1 MRCIGKRWP
10 QRLAAAATVAALLAY
25 VLFCTNVHYDL
36 GDDVLLARSFGGMV
50 GGVFESF
57 NYITH
62 TFLGWLM
69 HGLSLLWPGVAW
81 FSVAQVAV
89 LWISAYAAVLS
100 AMRAA
105 QRLMLP
111 AWCGWLAAV
120 AYLLGLAAE
129 GLTSVTY
136 TLTAAAA
143 GGAAVWRLMAVD
155 WQAGRK
161 AAVRGALGSGALLY
175 AAYLLRAQ
183 AFLPSLCLWA
193 GALVAL
199 GLMKKAPWRALGAG
213 AAAVAVLFGV
223 SAGVR
228 VVQLSAPDRASYL
241 AWQAA
246 RTQAIDY
253 GGLAAAEAEALEA
266 AGLTPEMAELALS
279 GCLLD
284 ASVTTEALA
293 ALEPPE
299 EAHTP
304 QEALETLRVLFRR
317 SRGAYWACAA
327 LAGLCALAALLAL
340 AGPRGSRL
348 WPFLASAGVGLAAAA
363 MLLYLAWMG
372 RLPAR
377 AAMTVL
383 LPAVAL
389 ALWLVLHGAA
399 GLWTS
404 GSGPRRAAAVAA
416 VLVGAAMLAPCARAA
431 YHSTYNPD
439 PVQGESA
446 CTRLERYALA
456 HGDRLFIAD
465 LSLGDDR
472 SLFPDWSAGKPANLL
487 LAWGGWNNHSEG
499 YCAAFARFGYAHDG
513 FRIADF
519 ADSPLRLVTG
529 AGAQPSDAFMA
540 CLNRQLGRPVTAV
553 LEAEEGGFA
562 VYAFT
567 TETADKGDGNP

>member
-1 MRCIGKRWP
+1 
-10 QRLAAAATVAALLAY
+10 
-25 VLFCTNVHYDL
+25 
-36 GDDVLLARSFGGMV
+36 
-50 GGVFESF
+50 
-57 NYITH
+57 
-62 TFLGWLM
+62 
-69 HGLSLLWPGVAW
+69 
-81 FSVAQVAV
+81 
-89 LWISAYAAVLS
+89 
-100 AMRAA
+100 
-105 QRLMLP
+105 
-111 AWCGWLAAV
+111 
-120 AYLLGLAAE
+120 
-129 GLTSVTY
+129 
-136 TLTAAAA
+136 
-143 GGAAVWRLMAVD
+143 MAVD

-228 VVQLSAPDRASYL
+228 VVQLSAPERASYL

-399 GLWTS
+399 GLWAS

-431 YHSTYNPD
+431 YHSTYNPY
-439 PVQGESA
+439 PAQGESA

-456 HGDRLFIAD
+456 HGDRLFITD

-529 AGAQPSDAFMA
+529 AGAQPSDAFIA

>member
-69 HGLSLLWPGVAW
+69 HGLSLLWPGVTW

-143 GGAAVWRLMAVD
+143 GGAAVWRLVAVD

-183 AFLPSLCLWA
+183 AFLPSLCLWV

-199 GLMKKAPWRALGAG
+199 GLMKKGSWRALGAG

-228 VVQLSAPDRASYL
+228 AVQLSAPDRASYL

-253 GGLAAAEAEALEA
+253 GGLAAAEAALCLGILNCME
-266 AGLTPEMAELALS
+266 GL
-279 GCLLD
+279 
-284 ASVTTEALA
+284 
-293 ALEPPE
+293 
-299 EAHTP
+299 
-304 QEALETLRVLFRR
+304 
-317 SRGAYWACAA
+317 
-327 LAGLCALAALLAL
+327 
-340 AGPRGSRL
+340 
-348 WPFLASAGVGLAAAA
+348 
-363 MLLYLAWMG
+363 
-372 RLPAR
+372 
-377 AAMTVL
+377 
-383 LPAVAL
+383 
-389 ALWLVLHGAA
+389 
-399 GLWTS
+399 
-404 GSGPRRAAAVAA
+404 
-416 VLVGAAMLAPCARAA
+416 
-431 YHSTYNPD
+431 
-439 PVQGESA
+439 
-446 CTRLERYALA
+446 
-456 HGDRLFIAD
+456 
-465 LSLGDDR
+465 
-472 SLFPDWSAGKPANLL
+472 
-487 LAWGGWNNHSEG
+487 
-499 YCAAFARFGYAHDG
+499 
-513 FRIADF
+513 
-519 ADSPLRLVTG
+519 
-529 AGAQPSDAFMA
+529 
-540 CLNRQLGRPVTAV
+540 
-553 LEAEEGGFA
+553 
-562 VYAFT
+562 
-567 TETADKGDGNP
+567 

>member
-1 MRCIGKRWP
+1 MRRVGKRWP

-25 VLFCTNVHYDL
+25 VLACTNPHYDL

-50 GGVFESF
+50 GGVYESF

-81 FSVAQVAV
+81 FSVAQAAL
-89 LWISAYAAVLS
+89 LWLSAYAAVLF

-105 QRLMLP
+105 QRLALP
-111 AWCGWLAAV
+111 AWCGWLAGM

-155 WQAGRK
+155 WRAGRK

-175 AAYLLRAQ
+175 GAYLLRAQ
-183 AFLPSLCLWA
+183 AFLPSLCIWV
-193 GALVAL
+193 GALAAL
-199 GLMKKAPWRALGAG
+199 GLMKRAPWRALGAG
-213 AAAVAVLFGV
+213 AAAVALLFGV

-228 VVQLSAPDRASYL
+228 AVQLSAPERASYL

-246 RTQAIDY
+246 RTQAVDY

-266 AGLTPEMAELALS
+266 AGLTPEMAELALF

-363 MLLYLAWMG
+363 MLVYLAWMG

-383 LPAVAL
+383 LPAMAM
-389 ALWLVLHGAA
+389 AMWLVLHGAA
-399 GLWTS
+399 GLWS
-404 GSGPRRAAAVAA
+404 AGRSLHRAVAVAA

-431 YHSTYNPD
+431 YHSTYNPY
-439 PVQGESA
+439 PAQGESA

-456 HGDRLFIAD
+456 HGDWLFIAD

>member
-1 MRCIGKRWP
+1 MRCIGKRRP

-36 GDDVLLARSFGGMV
+36 GDDVLLTRSFGGMV

-69 HGLSLLWPGVAW
+69 HSLSLLWPGVAW

-143 GGAAVWRLMAVD
+143 GGAAVWRLVAVD

-183 AFLPSLCLWA
+183 AFLPSLCLWVS
-193 GALVAL
+193 ALVAL

-213 AAAVAVLFGV
+213 AAAVAVLFGA

-228 VVQLSAPDRASYL
+228 VVQLSAPERASYL

-299 EAHTP
+299 EAHTL
-304 QEALETLRVLFRR
+304 QETLETLRVLFRR

-439 PVQGESA
+439 PAQGESA

-456 HGDRLFIAD
+456 HGDRLFITD

>member
-1 MRCIGKRWP
+1 MRRVGKRWP

-25 VLFCTNVHYDL
+25 VLACTNPHYDL
-36 GDDVLLARSFGGMV
+36 GDDVLLVRSFGGMV
-50 GGVFESF
+50 GGVYESF

-81 FSVAQVAV
+81 FSVAQAAL
-89 LWISAYAAVLS
+89 LWLSAYAAVLF

-105 QRLMLP
+105 QRLALP
-111 AWCGWLAAV
+111 AWCGWLAAA

-155 WQAGRK
+155 WRAGRK

-175 AAYLLRAQ
+175 GAYLLRAQ
-183 AFLPSLCLWA
+183 AFLPSLCIWV
-193 GALVAL
+193 GALAAL
-199 GLMKKAPWRALGAG
+199 GLMKRAPWRALGAG
-213 AAAVAVLFGV
+213 AAAVALLFGV

-228 VVQLSAPDRASYL
+228 AVQLSAPERASYL

-246 RTQAIDY
+246 RTQAVDY

-317 SRGAYWACAA
+317 SRGAYWACVA

-383 LPAVAL
+383 MPAIAL
-389 ALWLVLHGAA
+389 AMWLVLHGAA
-399 GLWTS
+399 GLWAS
-404 GSGPRRAAAVAA
+404 ERGPRRAAAVLA
-416 VLVGAAMLAPCARAA
+416 VLMCAALLAPCVKTA
-431 YHSTYNPD
+431 YHNTYNPS
-439 PVQGESA
+439 PGQGESA

-456 HGDRLFIAD
+456 HEDRLFIAD

-472 SLFPDWSAGKPANLL
+472 SLFPDWSAGKPDNLL

-499 YCAAFARFGYAHDG
+499 YCAALARFGYEHDG
-513 FRIADF
+513 LRIADF
-519 ADSPLRLVTG
+519 ADSSLRLVTG
-529 AGAQPSDAFMA
+529 ADAKPSEAFMA
-540 CLNRQLGRPVTAV
+540 CLERQLEQPVTAV
-553 LEAEEGGFA
+553 LEAEEDGFA

-567 TETADKGDGNP
+567 TQTADKGDGDS

>member
-1 MRCIGKRWP
+1 MRCVEKRWP

-25 VLFCTNVHYDL
+25 VLCCTNPHYDL

-50 GGVFESF
+50 GGVDESF

-62 TFLGWLM
+62 TFLGWLL
-69 HGLSLLWPGVAW
+69 HGLTLLWPGVAW
-81 FSVAQVAV
+81 FSVAQAAL
-89 LWISAYAAVLS
+89 LWTSAYVAVLS
-100 AMRAA
+100 AMGAA
-105 QRLMLP
+105 QRLALP
-111 AWCGWLAAV
+111 AWCGWLV
-120 AYLLGLAAE
+120 GTAYLLGLAAE

-143 GGAAVWRLMAVD
+143 GGAAVWRLVAVD

-183 AFLPSLCLWA
+183 AFLPSLCIWA

-199 GLMKKAPWRALGAG
+199 GLMKRASWRALGAG
-213 AAAVAVLFGV
+213 AAAVAVLFGI

-228 VVQLSAPDRASYL
+228 AVQLAAPERASYL
-241 AWQAA
+241 VWQAA

-253 GGLAAAEAEALEA
+253 GGLAAADAQALEA
-266 AGLTPEMAELALS
+266 AGWTPEMAELALT

-284 ASVTTEALA
+284 ESVTTEALA
-293 ALEPPE
+293 ALEPPA

-304 QEALETLRVLFRR
+304 EEALETLRVLFRR

-327 LAGLCALAALLAL
+327 LAGLCAMAALLAL

-348 WPFLASAGVGLAAAA
+348 WPFLASAGTGLAAAV
-363 MLLYLAWMG
+363 MLVYLAWMG

-383 LPAVAL
+383 LPAAAL

-399 GLWTS
+399 GLW
-404 GSGPRRAAAVAA
+404 GAERGPRRAMAAAAVAMCA
-416 VLVGAAMLAPCARAA
+416 LLLAPCVKTA
-431 YHSTYNPD
+431 YHSTYNPY
-439 PVQGESA
+439 PGQGESA

-456 HGDRLFIAD
+456 HEDRLFITD

-472 SLFPDWSAGKPANLL
+472 SIFPDWSAGKPDNLL
-487 LAWGGWNNHSEG
+487 MAWGGWNNHSDG
-499 YCAAFARFGYAHDG
+499 YCAAFARFGYEHDG

-519 ADSPLRLVTG
+519 ADSALRLVTG
-529 AGAQPSDAFMA
+529 AGAEPSEAFMA
-540 CLNRQLGRPVTAV
+540 CLERQLEQPVTAV
-553 LEAEEGGFA
+553 PEAEEGGF
-562 VYAFT
+562 VIYAFT
-567 TETADKGDGNP
+567 TETADKGDGIS

>member
-10 QRLAAAATVAALLAY
+10 QRLAAAATGAALLAS
-25 VLFCTNVHYDL
+25 VLVCTKVHYDL

-143 GGAAVWRLMAVD
+143 GGAAVWRLVAVD

-183 AFLPSLCLWA
+183 AFLPSLCLWV

-199 GLMKKAPWRALGAG
+199 GLMKKASWRALGAG

-228 VVQLSAPDRASYL
+228 AVHLSAPERASYL

-299 EAHTP
+299 EAHTL
-304 QEALETLRVLFRR
+304 QETLETLRVLFRR

-416 VLVGAAMLAPCARAA
+416 VLVGVAMLAPCARAA

-439 PVQGESA
+439 PAQGESA

-499 YCAAFARFGYAHDG
+499 YCAAFARFGYAPDG

>member
-1 MRCIGKRWP
+1 MRRVGKRWP

-25 VLFCTNVHYDL
+25 VLACTNPHYDL

-50 GGVFESF
+50 GGVYESF

-81 FSVAQVAV
+81 FSVAQAAL
-89 LWISAYAAVLS
+89 LWLSAYAAVLF

-105 QRLMLP
+105 QRLALP
-111 AWCGWLAAV
+111 AWCGWLAGM

-155 WQAGRK
+155 WRAGRK

-175 AAYLLRAQ
+175 GAYLLRAQ
-183 AFLPSLCLWA
+183 AFLPSLCIWV
-193 GALVAL
+193 GALAAL
-199 GLMKKAPWRALGAG
+199 GLMKRAPWRALGAG

-228 VVQLSAPDRASYL
+228 AVQLAAPERASYL

-246 RTQAIDY
+246 RTQAVDY

-266 AGLTPEMAELALS
+266 AGLSPEMAELALS

-340 AGPRGSRL
+340 SGPRGSRL
-348 WPFLASAGVGLAAAA
+348 WPFLASVGVGLAAAA

-439 PVQGESA
+439 PAQGESA

-519 ADSPLRLVTG
+519 ADSSLRLVTG
-529 AGAQPSDAFMA
+529 AGAHPSDAFMA

>member
-1 MRCIGKRWP
+1 MRCVEKRWP

-25 VLFCTNVHYDL
+25 VLCCTNPHYDL

-50 GGVFESF
+50 GGVDESF

-62 TFLGWLM
+62 TFLGWLL
-69 HGLSLLWPGVAW
+69 HGLTLLWPGVAW
-81 FSVAQVAV
+81 FSVAQAAL
-89 LWISAYAAVLS
+89 LWTSAYVAVLS
-100 AMRAA
+100 AMGAA
-105 QRLMLP
+105 QRLALP
-111 AWCGWLAAV
+111 AWCGWLV
-120 AYLLGLAAE
+120 GTAYLLGLAAE

-143 GGAAVWRLMAVD
+143 GGAAVWRLVAVD

-183 AFLPSLCLWA
+183 AFLPSLCIWA

-199 GLMKKAPWRALGAG
+199 GLMKRASWRALGAG
-213 AAAVAVLFGV
+213 AAAVAVLFGI

-228 VVQLSAPDRASYL
+228 AVQLAAPERASYL
-241 AWQAA
+241 VWQAA

-253 GGLAAAEAEALEA
+253 GGLAAADAQALEA
-266 AGLTPEMAELALS
+266 AGWTPEMAELALT

-284 ASVTTEALA
+284 ESVTTEALA
-293 ALEPPE
+293 ALEPPA

-304 QEALETLRVLFRR
+304 EEALETLRVLFRR

-327 LAGLCALAALLAL
+327 LAGLCAMAALLAL

-348 WPFLASAGVGLAAAA
+348 WPFLASAGTGLAAAV
-363 MLLYLAWMG
+363 MLVYLAWMG

-383 LPAVAL
+383 LPAAAL

-399 GLWTS
+399 GLW
-404 GSGPRRAAAVAA
+404 GAERGPRRAMAAAAVAMCA
-416 VLVGAAMLAPCARAA
+416 LLLAPCVKTA
-431 YHSTYNPD
+431 YHSTYNPY
-439 PVQGESA
+439 PGQGESA

-456 HGDRLFIAD
+456 HEDRLFITD

-472 SLFPDWSAGKPANLL
+472 SIFPDWSAGKPDNLL
-487 LAWGGWNNHSEG
+487 MAWGGWNNHSDG
-499 YCAAFARFGYAHDG
+499 YCAAFARFGYEHDG

-519 ADSPLRLVTG
+519 ADSALRLVTG
-529 AGAQPSDAFMA
+529 AGAEPSEAFMA
-540 CLNRQLGRPVTAV
+540 CLEQQLDRPVTAV
-553 LEAEEGGFA
+553 PEAEEGGF
-562 VYAFT
+562 VIYAFT
-567 TETADKGDGNP
+567 TETADKGDGIS

>member
-1 MRCIGKRWP
+1 MRRVGKRWP

-25 VLFCTNVHYDL
+25 VLACTNPHYDL

-50 GGVFESF
+50 GGVYESF

-81 FSVAQVAV
+81 FSVAQAAL
-89 LWISAYAAVLS
+89 LWLSAYAAVLF

-105 QRLMLP
+105 QRLALP
-111 AWCGWLAAV
+111 AWCGWLAAA

-129 GLTSVTY
+129 GLTSITY

-155 WQAGRK
+155 WRAGYK

-175 AAYLLRAQ
+175 GAYLLRAQ

-193 GALVAL
+193 GALAAL
-199 GLMKKAPWRALGAG
+199 GLMKRAPWRALGAG
-213 AAAVAVLFGV
+213 AAAVALLFGV

-228 VVQLSAPDRASYL
+228 AVQLSAPERASYL

-348 WPFLASAGVGLAAAA
+348 WPFLASVGVGFAAAA

-383 LPAVAL
+383 MPAIAL
-389 ALWLVLHGAA
+389 AMWLVLHGAA
-399 GLWTS
+399 GLWS
-404 GSGPRRAAAVAA
+404 AGRSLHRAAAVLA
-416 VLVGAAMLAPCARAA
+416 VLMCVALLAPCVKTA
-431 YHSTYNPD
+431 YHNTYNPF
-439 PVQGESA
+439 PGQGESA

-456 HGDRLFIAD
+456 HEDRLFIAD

-472 SLFPDWSAGKPANLL
+472 SLFPDWSAGKPDNLL

-499 YCAAFARFGYAHDG
+499 YCAALARFGYEHDG
-513 FRIADF
+513 LRIADF
-519 ADSPLRLVTG
+519 ADSSLRLVTG

-553 LEAEEGGFA
+553 LEAEEDGFA

-567 TETADKGDGNP
+567 TQTADKGDGNP

>member
-69 HGLSLLWPGVAW
+69 HSLSLLWPGVAW

-136 TLTAAAA
+136 TLTAAAV
-143 GGAAVWRLMAVD
+143 GGAAVWRLVAVD

-183 AFLPSLCLWA
+183 AFLPSLCLWVS
-193 GALVAL
+193 ALVAL

-213 AAAVAVLFGV
+213 AAAVAVLFGA

-228 VVQLSAPDRASYL
+228 VVQLSAPERASYL

-299 EAHTP
+299 EAHTL
-304 QEALETLRVLFRR
+304 QETLETLRVLFRR

-439 PVQGESA
+439 PAQGESA

-456 HGDRLFIAD
+456 HGDRLFITD

>member
-1 MRCIGKRWP
+1 
-10 QRLAAAATVAALLAY
+10 
-25 VLFCTNVHYDL
+25 
-36 GDDVLLARSFGGMV
+36 
-50 GGVFESF
+50 
-57 NYITH
+57 
-62 TFLGWLM
+62 
-69 HGLSLLWPGVAW
+69 
-81 FSVAQVAV
+81 
-89 LWISAYAAVLS
+89 
-100 AMRAA
+100 
-105 QRLMLP
+105 
-111 AWCGWLAAV
+111 
-120 AYLLGLAAE
+120 
-129 GLTSVTY
+129 
-136 TLTAAAA
+136 
-143 GGAAVWRLMAVD
+143 
-155 WQAGRK
+155 
-161 AAVRGALGSGALLY
+161 
-175 AAYLLRAQ
+175 
-183 AFLPSLCLWA
+183 
-193 GALVAL
+193 
-199 GLMKKAPWRALGAG
+199 
-213 AAAVAVLFGV
+213 
-223 SAGVR
+223 
-228 VVQLSAPDRASYL
+228 
-241 AWQAA
+241 
-246 RTQAIDY
+246 
-253 GGLAAAEAEALEA
+253 
-266 AGLTPEMAELALS
+266 
-279 GCLLD
+279 
-284 ASVTTEALA
+284 
-293 ALEPPE
+293 
-299 EAHTP
+299 
-304 QEALETLRVLFRR
+304 
-317 SRGAYWACAA
+317 
-327 LAGLCALAALLAL
+327 
-340 AGPRGSRL
+340 
-348 WPFLASAGVGLAAAA
+348 

-399 GLWTS
+399 GLWIS

-416 VLVGAAMLAPCARAA
+416 VLVGAAMLAPCARVA
-431 YHSTYNPD
+431 YHSTYNPY
-439 PVQGESA
+439 PAQGESA

>member
-1 MRCIGKRWP
+1 MRCVEKRWP

-25 VLFCTNVHYDL
+25 VLCCTNPHYDL

-50 GGVFESF
+50 GGVSESF

-62 TFLGWLM
+62 TFLGWLL
-69 HGLSLLWPGVAW
+69 HGLTLLWPGVAW
-81 FSVAQVAV
+81 FSVAQAAL
-89 LWISAYAAVLS
+89 LWTSAYAAVLS

-105 QRLMLP
+105 RRLALP
-111 AWCGWLAAV
+111 AWCGWLAGT

-143 GGAAVWRLMAVD
+143 GGAAVWRLVAVD

-161 AAVRGALGSGALLY
+161 AAVRGVLGSGAFLY

-183 AFLPSLCLWA
+183 AFLPSLCIWA

-199 GLMKKAPWRALGAG
+199 GLMKRASWRALGAG
-213 AAAVAVLFGV
+213 AAAVAVLFGI

-228 VVQLSAPDRASYL
+228 AAQLAAPERASYL

-253 GGLAAAEAEALEA
+253 GGLAAADAQALEA
-266 AGLTPEMAELALS
+266 AGWTPEMAELALT

-284 ASVTTEALA
+284 ESVTTEALA
-293 ALEPPE
+293 ALEPPA

-304 QEALETLRVLFRR
+304 EEALETLRVLFRR

-327 LAGLCALAALLAL
+327 LAGLCAMAALLAL

-348 WPFLASAGVGLAAAA
+348 WPFLASAGTGLAAAV
-363 MLLYLAWMG
+363 MLVYLAWMG

-383 LPAVAL
+383 LPAAAL

-399 GLWTS
+399 GLW
-404 GSGPRRAAAVAA
+404 GAGRGPRRAMAAAAVVMCA
-416 VLVGAAMLAPCARAA
+416 LLLAPCVKTA
-431 YHSTYNPD
+431 YHNTYNPY
-439 PVQGESA
+439 PAQGESA

-456 HGDRLFIAD
+456 HEDRLFIAD

-472 SLFPDWSAGKPANLL
+472 SLFPDWSAGKPDNLL
-487 LAWGGWNNHSEG
+487 MAWGGWNNHSDG
-499 YCAAFARFGYAHDG
+499 YCAAFARFGYEHDG
-513 FRIADF
+513 FRIGDF
-519 ADSPLRLVTG
+519 ADSALRLVTG
-529 AGAQPSDAFMA
+529 AGAQPSEAFMA
-540 CLNRQLGRPVTAV
+540 CLEQQLDRPVTAV

-562 VYAFT
+562 IYAFT
-567 TETADKGDGNP
+567 TETADKGDGIS

>member
-1 MRCIGKRWP
+1 MRRVGKRWP

-25 VLFCTNVHYDL
+25 VLACTNPHYDL

-50 GGVFESF
+50 GGVYESF

-81 FSVAQVAV
+81 FSVAQAAL
-89 LWISAYAAVLS
+89 LWLSAYAAVLF

-105 QRLMLP
+105 QRLALP
-111 AWCGWLAAV
+111 AWCGWLAGM

-155 WQAGRK
+155 WRAGRK

-175 AAYLLRAQ
+175 GAYLLRAQ
-183 AFLPSLCLWA
+183 AFLPSLCIWV
-193 GALVAL
+193 GALAAL
-199 GLMKKAPWRALGAG
+199 GLMKRAPWRALGAG
-213 AAAVAVLFGV
+213 AAAVALLFGV

-228 VVQLSAPDRASYL
+228 AVQLSAPERASYL

-253 GGLAAAEAEALEA
+253 GGLAAADAQALEA
-266 AGLTPEMAELALS
+266 AGWTPEMAELALT

-348 WPFLASAGVGLAAAA
+348 WPFLASVGVGFAAAA

-383 LPAVAL
+383 MPAIAL
-389 ALWLVLHGAA
+389 AMWLVLHGAA
-399 GLWTS
+399 GLWS
-404 GSGPRRAAAVAA
+404 AGRSLHRAAAVLA
-416 VLVGAAMLAPCARAA
+416 VLMCAALLAPCVKTA
-431 YHSTYNPD
+431 YHNTYNPF
-439 PVQGESA
+439 PGQGESA

-456 HGDRLFIAD
+456 HEDRLLIAD

-472 SLFPDWSAGKPANLL
+472 SLFPDWSAGKPDNLL

-499 YCAAFARFGYAHDG
+499 YCAALARFGYEHDG
-513 FRIADF
+513 LRIADF
-519 ADSPLRLVTG
+519 ADSSLRLVTG
-529 AGAQPSDAFMA
+529 EGAEPSEAFMA
-540 CLNRQLGRPVTAV
+540 CLDRQLGQPVTAV
-553 LEAEEGGFA
+553 LEAEEDGFA

-567 TETADKGDGNP
+567 TQTADKGDGDS

>member
-25 VLFCTNVHYDL
+25 VRFCTNVQYDV

-143 GGAAVWRLMAVD
+143 GGAAVWRLVAVD

-183 AFLPSLCLWA
+183 AFLPSLCLWVS
-193 GALVAL
+193 ALMAL

-228 VVQLSAPDRASYL
+228 AVQLSAPERASYL

-299 EAHTP
+299 EAHTL
-304 QEALETLRVLFRR
+304 QETLETLRVLFRR

-416 VLVGAAMLAPCARAA
+416 LLVGAAMLAPCARAA

-439 PVQGESA
+439 PAQGESA

-553 LEAEEGGFA
+553 LEAEEGSFA

>member
-1 MRCIGKRWP
+1 MRRVGKRWP

-25 VLFCTNVHYDL
+25 VLACTNPHYDL

-50 GGVFESF
+50 GGVYESF

-81 FSVAQVAV
+81 FSVAQAAL
-89 LWISAYAAVLS
+89 LWLSAYAAVLF

-105 QRLMLP
+105 QRLALP
-111 AWCGWLAAV
+111 AWCGWLAGM

-155 WQAGRK
+155 WRAGRK

-175 AAYLLRAQ
+175 GAYLLRAQ
-183 AFLPSLCLWA
+183 AFLPSLCIWA

-199 GLMKKAPWRALGAG
+199 GLMKRASWRALGAG
-213 AAAVAVLFGV
+213 AAAVAVLFGI

-228 VVQLSAPDRASYL
+228 AAQLAAPERASYL

-253 GGLAAAEAEALEA
+253 GGLAAADAQALEA
-266 AGLTPEMAELALS
+266 AGWTPEMAELALT

-348 WPFLASAGVGLAAAA
+348 WPFLASVGVGFAAAA

-383 LPAVAL
+383 MPAIAL
-389 ALWLVLHGAA
+389 AMWLVLHGAA
-399 GLWTS
+399 GLWS
-404 GSGPRRAAAVAA
+404 AGRSLHRAAAVLA
-416 VLVGAAMLAPCARAA
+416 VLMCAALLAPCVKTA
-431 YHSTYNPD
+431 YHNTYNPF
-439 PVQGESA
+439 PGQGESA

-456 HGDRLFIAD
+456 HEDRLLIAD

-472 SLFPDWSAGKPANLL
+472 SLFPDWSAGKPDNLL

-499 YCAAFARFGYAHDG
+499 YCAALARFGYEHDG
-513 FRIADF
+513 LRIADF
-519 ADSPLRLVTG
+519 ADSSLRLVTG
-529 AGAQPSDAFMA
+529 EGAEPSEAFMA
-540 CLNRQLGRPVTAV
+540 CLDRQLGQPVTAV
-553 LEAEEGGFA
+553 LEAEEDGFA

-567 TETADKGDGNP
+567 TQTADKGDGDS

>member
-100 AMRAA
+100 AMRVA

-143 GGAAVWRLMAVD
+143 GGAAVWRLVAVD

-183 AFLPSLCLWA
+183 AFLPSLCVWV
-193 GALVAL
+193 GALMAL

-213 AAAVAVLFGV
+213 AAAVAVLFGA

-228 VVQLSAPDRASYL
+228 AVQLSAPERASYL

-253 GGLAAAEAEALEA
+253 GSLAAAEAEALEA

-431 YHSTYNPD
+431 YHSTYNPY
-439 PVQGESA
+439 PAQGESA

>member
-143 GGAAVWRLMAVD
+143 GGAAVWRLVAVD

-183 AFLPSLCLWA
+183 AFLPSLCVWV
-193 GALVAL
+193 GALMAL

-213 AAAVAVLFGV
+213 AAAVAVLFGA

-228 VVQLSAPDRASYL
+228 AVQLSAPERASYL

-253 GGLAAAEAEALEA
+253 GGLAAAEALEA

-431 YHSTYNPD
+431 YHSTYNPY
-439 PVQGESA
+439 PAQGESA
-446 CTRLERYALA
+446 CTRLEHYALA

>member
-1 MRCIGKRWP
+1 MRRVGKRWP

-25 VLFCTNVHYDL
+25 VLACTNPHYDL
-36 GDDVLLARSFGGMV
+36 GDDVLLVRSFGGMV
-50 GGVFESF
+50 GGVYESF

-81 FSVAQVAV
+81 FSVAQAAL
-89 LWISAYAAVLS
+89 LWLSAYAAVLF

-105 QRLMLP
+105 QRLALP
-111 AWCGWLAAV
+111 AWCGWLAGM

-155 WQAGRK
+155 WRAGYK

-175 AAYLLRAQ
+175 GAYLLRAQ
-183 AFLPSLCLWA
+183 AFLPSLCLWV
-193 GALVAL
+193 GALAAL
-199 GLMKKAPWRALGAG
+199 GLMKRAPWRALGAG

-228 VVQLSAPDRASYL
+228 AVQLSAPERASYL

-246 RTQAIDY
+246 RTQAVDY
-253 GGLAAAEAEALEA
+253 GGLAAAETEALEA

-439 PVQGESA
+439 PAQGESA

>member
-1 MRCIGKRWP
+1 MRRVGKRWP

-25 VLFCTNVHYDL
+25 VLACTNPHYDL

-50 GGVFESF
+50 GGVYESF

-81 FSVAQVAV
+81 FSVAQAAL
-89 LWISAYAAVLS
+89 LWLSAYAAVLF

-105 QRLMLP
+105 QRLALP
-111 AWCGWLAAV
+111 AWCGWLAGM

-155 WQAGRK
+155 WRAGRK

-175 AAYLLRAQ
+175 GAYLLRAQ
-183 AFLPSLCLWA
+183 AFLPSLCIWV
-193 GALVAL
+193 GALAAL
-199 GLMKKAPWRALGAG
+199 GLMKRAPWRALGAG

-228 VVQLSAPDRASYL
+228 AVQLAAPEQASYL

-253 GGLAAAEAEALEA
+253 GGLAAADAQALEA
-266 AGLTPEMAELALS
+266 AGWTPEMAELALT

-293 ALEPPE
+293 ALEPPAE
-299 EAHTP
+299 THTP

-348 WPFLASAGVGLAAAA
+348 WPFLASVGVGFAAAA

-383 LPAVAL
+383 MPAIAL
-389 ALWLVLHGAA
+389 AMWLVLHGAA
-399 GLWTS
+399 GLWS
-404 GSGPRRAAAVAA
+404 AGRSLHRAVAVAA
-416 VLVGAAMLAPCARAA
+416 VVMCALLLAPCVKTA
-431 YHSTYNPD
+431 YHNTYNPF
-439 PVQGESA
+439 PGQGESA

-456 HGDRLFIAD
+456 HEDRLLIAD

-472 SLFPDWSAGKPANLL
+472 SLFPDWSAGKPDNLL

-499 YCAAFARFGYAHDG
+499 YCAALARFGYEHDG
-513 FRIADF
+513 LRIADF
-519 ADSPLRLVTG
+519 ADSSLRLVTG

-553 LEAEEGGFA
+553 LEAEEDGFA

-567 TETADKGDGNP
+567 TQTADKGDGNP

>member
-183 AFLPSLCLWA
+183 AFLPSLCLWV

-228 VVQLSAPDRASYL
+228 AVQLSAPERASYL

-340 AGPRGSRL
+340 AGPRHAAVSGMD
-348 WPFLASAGVGLAAAA
+348 GAAARPC
-363 MLLYLAWMG
+363 G
-372 RLPAR
+372 
-377 AAMTVL
+377 
-383 LPAVAL
+383 
-389 ALWLVLHGAA
+389 HDGAA
-399 GLWTS
+399 A
-404 GSGPRRAAAVAA
+404 RRR
-416 VLVGAAMLAPCARAA
+416 VGAMA
-431 YHSTYNPD
+431 
-439 PVQGESA
+439 
-446 CTRLERYALA
+446 
-456 HGDRLFIAD
+456 
-465 LSLGDDR
+465 
-472 SLFPDWSAGKPANLL
+472 
-487 LAWGGWNNHSEG
+487 
-499 YCAAFARFGYAHDG
+499 CAAWRGGTVDLRERSSPGGGRGGGACGRCDAC
-513 FRIADF
+513 
-519 ADSPLRLVTG
+519 PLR
-529 AGAQPSDAFMA
+529 Q
-540 CLNRQLGRPVTAV
+540 
-553 LEAEEGGFA
+553 GG
-562 VYAFT
+562 VS
-567 TETADKGDGNP
+567 

>member
-1 MRCIGKRWP
+1 M
-10 QRLAAAATVAALLAY
+10 
-25 VLFCTNVHYDL
+25 LFCTNVHYDL

-81 FSVAQVAV
+81 FSAAQVAV

-120 AYLLGLAAE
+120 AYMLGLAAE

-143 GGAAVWRLMAVD
+143 GGAAVWRLVAVD

-161 AAVRGALGSGALLY
+161 AAVRGVLGSGALLY

-183 AFLPSLCLWA
+183 AFLPSLCLWV

-228 VVQLSAPDRASYL
+228 AVQLSAPERASYL

-246 RTQAIDY
+246 RTQAVDY

-439 PVQGESA
+439 PAQGESA

>member
-69 HGLSLLWPGVAW
+69 HGLSLLWPGAAW
-81 FSVAQVAV
+81 FSAAQVAV

-143 GGAAVWRLMAVD
+143 GGAAVWRLVAVD

-183 AFLPSLCLWA
+183 AFLPSLCVWV
-193 GALVAL
+193 GALMAL

-213 AAAVAVLFGV
+213 AAAVAVLFGA

-228 VVQLSAPDRASYL
+228 AVQLSAPERASYL

-266 AGLTPEMAELALS
+266 AGLSPEMAELALS

-293 ALEPPE
+293 ALEPPK

-431 YHSTYNPD
+431 YHSTYNPY
-439 PVQGESA
+439 PAQGESA

-456 HGDRLFIAD
+456 HGDRLFITD

>member
-100 AMRAA
+100 AMRVA

-143 GGAAVWRLMAVD
+143 GGAAVWRLVAVD

-183 AFLPSLCLWA
+183 AFLPSMCLWV

-199 GLMKKAPWRALGAG
+199 GLMKKASWRALGAG

-228 VVQLSAPDRASYL
+228 AVQLSAPDRASYL

-253 GGLAAAEAEALEA
+253 GGLAAAEAEALAA

-348 WPFLASAGVGLAAAA
+348 WPLLASAGVGLAAAA

-431 YHSTYNPD
+431 YHSTYNPY
-439 PVQGESA
+439 PAQGESA

-456 HGDRLFIAD
+456 HGDRLFITD

>member
-1 MRCIGKRWP
+1 MRRVGKRWP

-25 VLFCTNVHYDL
+25 VLACTNPHYDL

-50 GGVFESF
+50 GGVYESF

-81 FSVAQVAV
+81 FSVAQAAL
-89 LWISAYAAVLS
+89 LWLSAYAAVLF

-105 QRLMLP
+105 QRLALP
-111 AWCGWLAAV
+111 AWCGWLAGM

-155 WQAGRK
+155 WRAGRK

-175 AAYLLRAQ
+175 GAYLLRAQ
-183 AFLPSLCLWA
+183 AFLPSLCISV
-193 GALVAL
+193 GALAAL
-199 GLMKKAPWRALGAG
+199 GLMKRAPWRALGAG
-213 AAAVAVLFGV
+213 AAAVALLFGV

-228 VVQLSAPDRASYL
+228 AVQLSAPERASYL

-253 GGLAAAEAEALEA
+253 GGLAAADAQALEA
-266 AGLTPEMAELALS
+266 AGWTPEMAELALT

-348 WPFLASAGVGLAAAA
+348 WPFLASVGVGFAAAA

-383 LPAVAL
+383 MPAIAL
-389 ALWLVLHGAA
+389 AMWLVLHGAA
-399 GLWTS
+399 GLWS
-404 GSGPRRAAAVAA
+404 AGRSLHRAAAVLA
-416 VLVGAAMLAPCARAA
+416 VLMCAALLAPCVKTA
-431 YHSTYNPD
+431 YHNTYNPF
-439 PVQGESA
+439 PGQGESA

-456 HGDRLFIAD
+456 HEDRLLIAD

-472 SLFPDWSAGKPANLL
+472 SLFPDWSAGKPDNLL

-499 YCAAFARFGYAHDG
+499 YCAALARFGYEHDG
-513 FRIADF
+513 LRIADF
-519 ADSPLRLVTG
+519 ADSSLRLVTG
-529 AGAQPSDAFMA
+529 EGAEPSEAFMA
-540 CLNRQLGRPVTAV
+540 CLDRQLGQPVTAV
-553 LEAEEGGFA
+553 LEAEEDGFA

-567 TETADKGDGNP
+567 TQTADKGDGDS

>member
-1 MRCIGKRWP
+1 MKKVLVVGIGPGEYEQMTIRAASALREAQVIVGYTVYVDLVREHFPGKRFLTTP
-10 QRLAAAATVAALLAY
+10 MTQEAERCQLAFQEAMEDQTVAMI
-25 VLFCTNVHYDL
+25 CS
-36 GDDVLLARSFGGMV
+36 GD
-50 GGVFESF
+50 GGVYGMS
-57 NYITH
+57 
-62 TFLGWLM
+62 
-69 HGLSLLWPGVAW
+69 GLIYEVGQGYPQVEIEVIPGVTAAL
-81 FSVAQVAV
+81 SGGAV
-89 LWISAYAAVLS
+89 LGAPLIHDFAVISLS
-100 AMRAA
+100 DLLTPWEKIEK
-105 QRLMLP
+105 RL
-111 AWCGWLAAV
+111 
-120 AYLLGLAAE
+120 
-129 GLTSVTY
+129 
-136 TLTAAAA
+136 
-143 GGAAVWRLMAVD
+143 
-155 WQAGRK
+155 
-161 AAVRGALGSGALLY
+161 
-175 AAYLLRAQ
+175 
-183 AFLPSLCLWA
+183 
-193 GALVAL
+193 
-199 GLMKKAPWRALGAG
+199 
-213 AAAVAVLFGV
+213 
-223 SAGVR
+223 
-228 VVQLSAPDRASYL
+228 
-241 AWQAA
+241 
-246 RTQAIDY
+246 
-253 GGLAAAEAEALEA
+253 LAAAEAEALEA

-416 VLVGAAMLAPCARAA
+416 VLVGVAMLAPCARAA

-439 PVQGESA
+439 PAQGESA

-456 HGDRLFIAD
+456 HGDRLFITD

-540 CLNRQLGRPVTAV
+540 CLNRQLGRPATAV

-567 TETADKGDGNP
+567 TQTADKGDGNP